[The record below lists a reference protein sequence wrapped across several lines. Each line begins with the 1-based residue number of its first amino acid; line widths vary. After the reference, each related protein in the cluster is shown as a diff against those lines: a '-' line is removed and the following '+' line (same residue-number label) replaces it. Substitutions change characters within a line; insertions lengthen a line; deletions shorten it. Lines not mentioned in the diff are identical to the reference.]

1 MRLKQLVLHNV
12 GVYAGRQKIDLTT
25 TVDQPFDQT
34 VTAVRD
40 ALAGQGF
47 GILTEIDMATTLKNK
62 LDVDIP
68 PQVILGACNPPLAH
82 RALQAEESIGLLL
95 PCNVVVRSAGPH
107 RTVVEALDPQIMVGV
122 THNDQL
128 GAVADEAAGRL
139 RTALSAL
146 QRA

>member
-1 MRLKQLVLHNV
+1 MS
-12 GVYAGRQKIDLTT
+12 YSITT

-107 RTVVEALDPQIMVGV
+107 RTVVEALDPQIMAGV